1 MNKKY
6 SIIEEGLVVNVIIA
20 TEDPSYMTDLLCIE
34 VDDTVEVN
42 YIYNG
47 GSFIKNEISIEEELN
62 TTE

>member
-6 SIIEEGLVVNVIIA
+6 AIIEEGLVVNVIIA